1 MGPPISDSVP
11 LLVGLAALVAIAA
24 YLGAA
29 EAALL
34 RVSRVRAAVLAE
46 QGDRAAARVV
56 RLVDDLPRTMNAVL
70 LLVLLVQVGAATIAG
85 VVAERHFGNT
95 GVTVASVVLTLVM
108 FVYAEAIP
116 KTLAVRNPTRVAR
129 AVSAPVA
136 GLALAVRPLVSL
148 LVRFADLQAP
158 GKGVQ
163 TGMSMTEAELVA
175 LAVEAEAAGTIDE
188 TDRELIE
195 RAFAV
200 GDLRVGEVIVPRI
213 DVVAVSAG
221 TPIEEA
227 LDRAVAAGHRRLPVY
242 GRDLD
247 DITGVVRLRDLAAAV
262 ADGRAGLA
270 VADLLT
276 PVLAVPESL
285 PIIRVLRQMQQQ
297 RRSLAV
303 VIDEH
308 GGTAGMV
315 TIEDLVEELVGEIA
329 DEDASPLPPVRLD
342 EPGSW
347 LVEGTADRRDLE
359 EALGVDLP
367 EGEWATAAGLVIS
380 ECGRIPVPGEAIA
393 IGDFEVE
400 VLAGTRRR
408 IRRMRFSRPPQQ
420 DR

>member
-34 RVSRVRAAVLAE
+34 RVSRVRAAVMAAD
-46 QGDRAAARVV
+46 GDRAAARVV

-95 GVTVASVVLTLVM
+95 GVTIASVVLTLVM

-116 KTLAVRNPTRVAR
+116 KTLAVRNPIRVAR

-136 GLALAVRPLVSL
+136 ALALAVRPLVGL
-148 LVRFADLQAP
+148 LVRLADLQAP

-200 GDLRVGEVIVPRI
+200 GDLRVGEIVVPRI

-221 TPIEEA
+221 TPVEEA
-227 LDRAVAAGHRRLPVY
+227 LERAVAAGHRRLPVY

-247 DITGVVRLRDLAAAV
+247 DVTGVVRLRDLAAAV
-262 ADGRAGLA
+262 ADGRTGLV

-276 PVLAVPESL
+276 PVLAVPERL

-329 DEDASPLPPVRLD
+329 DEDTTPLPPVRR
-342 EPGSW
+342 EGPGRW
-347 LVEGTADRRDLE
+347 LVEGAADRRDLE
-359 EALGVDLP
+359 GAFGITLP
-367 EGEWATAAGLVIS
+367 EGDWATAAGLVIA
-380 ECGRIPVPGEAIA
+380 ECGRIPTPGETVTV
-393 IGDFEVE
+393 GGFDVE

-408 IRRMRFSRPPQQ
+408 IRRMRFSAAPTG

>member
-1 MGPPISDSVP
+1 MGPPLSASVP

-34 RVSRVRAAVLAE
+34 RVSRVRAAVMAAE
-46 QGDRAAARVV
+46 GDRAAARVV
-56 RLVDDLPRTMNAVL
+56 RLVDDLPRTMNAIL

-95 GVTVASVVLTLVM
+95 GVTVASVALTLVM

-129 AVSAPVA
+129 AVSVPVA
-136 GLALAVRPLVSL
+136 GLALVVRPLVGL

-163 TGMSMTEAELVA
+163 TGMTMTEAELVA

-200 GDLRVGEVIVPRI
+200 GDLRVGEIVVPRI
-213 DVVAVSAG
+213 DVVAVNAG
-221 TPIEEA
+221 TPVEEA

-247 DITGVVRLRDLAAAV
+247 DVTGVVRLRDLAAAV
-262 ADGRAGLA
+262 ADGQTGLS

-329 DEDASPLPPVRLD
+329 DEDAAPLPPVRRD
-342 EPGSW
+342 GPGRW
-347 LVEGTADRRDLE
+347 LVEGIADRRDLE
-359 EALGVDLP
+359 ESLGVRLP

-380 ECGRIPVPGEAIA
+380 ECGRIPTPGETIA
-393 IGDFEVE
+393 VGDFEVE
-400 VLAGTRRR
+400 VLAGTRWR
-408 IRRMRFSRPPQQ
+408 IRRMRFSRAAPGG
-420 DR
+420 

>member
-34 RVSRVRAAVLAE
+34 RVSRVRAAVMAK

-200 GDLRVGEVIVPRI
+200 GDLRVGEIVVPRI

-242 GRDLD
+242 GQDLD
-247 DITGVVRLRDLAAAV
+247 DITGVVRMRDLAAAV
-262 ADGRAGLA
+262 TDGRAGLA

-329 DEDASPLPPVRLD
+329 DEDAVPLPPVRLE

-359 EALGVDLP
+359 AALGVDLP

-380 ECGRIPVPGEAIA
+380 ECGRIPTPGEAVE
-393 IGDFEVE
+393 IGDFDVE
-400 VLAGTRRR
+400 VLTGTRRR
-408 IRRMRFSRPPQQ
+408 IRRMRFSRRPPR